1 MNKTLKMRKATTIL
15 AFLGIVLMMA
25 SCGSIKTMQNKHNEE
40 RYQISPNPMEVHADR
55 VIVTINGN
63 IPENYFQKNAVVY
76 LQPVLTWETGEVIL
90 SPMNLKGSKVD
101 GNGKTIEKG
110 SGGRFVYKDT
120 VAYRQGMESA
130 KLFLNPIAYKAS
142 EVNEANATW
151 SEAMENPGAIKLG
164 NVKITEGINSTSNR
178 VDIRG
183 DLSIAPSNYNVRTDE
198 IMATDVYFTVN
209 MSEVNWNNKLNKQMD
224 AKKNYESMKSYII
237 NNQVPRQIFVNAWAS
252 PEGEETF
259 NIGLSKKRAEAVV
272 NLVDKMLTEALTE
285 RAKIENIKK
294 TDIQKYV
301 EDAKQDVVITS
312 SAKGEDWE
320 NFLRLVEGSSLR
332 EKNTVINVVKS
343 QPDRIRREQEIRNMS
358 VIFNQI
364 ESEILPTLRRG
375 EIAFNFSGVQKTEQE
390 VARMAITNPD
400 NLTFDELMYAASLTH
415 NYASKLQIYTA
426 ATERFASEW
435 AGWNN
440 AGAVALYLN
449 QLEDSKRFLET
460 ADKLS
465 PNNGMILANLSLMA
479 LAYKDV
485 ELADEYVKRAI
496 EAGNEQAEMNQA
508 IILIKQAKYEEAAE
522 QLDGRKCTYNLA
534 LLQLLTGN
542 TGNAIRTLDCCMDQT
557 SEVHYLRAVC
567 YARLDDV
574 PGLLKNLREACQQ
587 EPAYKYQAKH
597 DLEFR
602 RYQSLI
608 EFQDVVNN

>member
-1 MNKTLKMRKATTIL
+1 MRKTIL
-15 AFLGIVLMMA
+15 RTLVIGMGFALLAA
-25 SCGSIKTMQNKHNEE
+25 SCGSIKTMQKKHDTV
-40 RYQISPNPMEVHADR
+40 RYQISPNPMEAHGDKV
-55 VIVTINGN
+55 VVTINGN
-63 IPENYFQKNAVVY
+63 IPEKYFQKNVVVY

-90 SPMNLKGSKVD
+90 SPMNLKGSKVE
-101 GNGKTIEKG
+101 GNGKTIDKS

-130 KLFLNPIAYKAS
+130 KLYLNPIAYKAK

-164 NVKITEGINSTSNR
+164 NVKIAEGVNSTSNR

-183 DLSIAPSNYNVRTDE
+183 DLAMAPANYKVSTDQ
-198 IMATDVYFTVN
+198 IMTTDIYFTVN
-209 MSEVNWNNKLNKQMD
+209 MSDLNWNNKLNKKMD
-224 AKKNYESMKSYII
+224 AKRGYESMKSYIV

-259 NIGLSKKRAEAVV
+259 NIGLSKKRAETTV
-272 NLVDKMLTEALTE
+272 NLVERMLTEALTE
-285 RAKIENIKK
+285 RAKAENIKK
-294 TDIQKYV
+294 NDIKRYV
-301 EDAKQDVVITS
+301 EQAKQDVVITS

-320 NFLRLVEGSSLR
+320 NFIRLVEGSSLK

-343 QPDRIRREQEIRNMS
+343 QPDKIRREQEIRNMS
-358 VIFNQI
+358 VVFSQI
-364 ESEILPTLRRG
+364 EEEILPTLRRG

-390 VARMAITNPD
+390 IAKMAMSDPD
-400 NLTFDELMYAASLTH
+400 KLTYDELMYAATLTH

-435 AGWNN
+435 GGWNN

-449 QLEDSKRFLET
+449 QLDDAKRFLET

-465 PNNGMILANLSLMA
+465 PNNGEILSNLALLSLA
-479 LAYKDV
+479 LKDT
-485 ELADEYVKRAI
+485 EAADNYIQQSIA
-496 EAGNEQAEMNQA
+496 AGNEQAQMNEA
-508 IILIKQAKYEEAAE
+508 IVLIKQGKYEEAAE
-522 QLDGRKCTYNLA
+522 KLDGRKCTYNLA
-534 LLQLLTGN
+534 LIQLLTGN

-557 SEVHYLRAVC
+557 AEVYYLRAVC

-574 PGLLKNLREACQQ
+574 PGLTKNLKEACKQ
-587 EPAYKYQAKH
+587 EPSYKYQAKN
-597 DLEFR
+597 DLEFK

-608 EFQDVVNN
+608 EFQNIVNN